1 MSNYKTVFF
10 ILGILQIILGVSM
23 IFPIITQFIFE
34 ELDSSFIS
42 ASIITVIF
50 GTLFL
55 LSNFDIISLTLISA
69 VANVPDGWFVIN
81 FLFVHFFL
89 FIQTIARESP
99 QERKFN
105 EEKNNLIKYI
115 ERTAN

>member
-10 ILGILQIILGVSM
+10 ILGILQVILGVSM
-23 IFPIITQFIFE
+23 IFPIITQFTFE

-55 LSNFDIISLTLISA
+55 LSNFENDLY
-69 VANVPDGWFVIN
+69 
-81 FLFVHFFL
+81 
-89 FIQTIARESP
+89 
-99 QERKFN
+99 
-105 EEKNNLIKYI
+105 NNRDNHRYSQNYLQN
-115 ERTAN
+115 T

>member
-55 LSNFDIISLTLISA
+55 LSNFENDRKLNLHHAFLLTSLSWIS
-69 VANVPDGWFVIN
+69 VAIFGSLPFIFSDLNLSVTDS
-81 FLFVHFFL
+81 FF
-89 FIQTIARESP
+89 
-99 QERKFN
+99 
-105 EEKNNLIKYI
+105 
-115 ERTAN
+115 